1 MSLKNKKVLIG
12 VTGSIS
18 AYKACDLV
26 QRLKDEGATVRVI
39 MTPSAA
45 KLVHPN
51 TFAALTGYK
60 VPTDAWTGTEQ
71 GAMDHID
78 FARWADI
85 FLVAPCTA
93 HSLAEMAHGFTG
105 SLVSLAYL
113 VFQGHAYI
121 APAMNSVMLNA
132 ASVQRNLSLL
142 AMKGDVILPT
152 GEGILACGEV
162 GHGKLLDVAHIIAY
176 VKSHLALRSLEGTR
190 PSLSGRKVLISLGH
204 TREKWDDVRFV
215 SNRSSGKT
223 GLALARAFQLAG
235 AEVQVVAGNTEE
247 IPSPGIVVAQ
257 VESSAEF
264 RREMLARQG
273 DADIVIMAAAIA
285 DFVPAQ
291 VHQGKVKDSKSL
303 KRLDLKP
310 FPNIL
315 KELGER
321 KKPGQV
327 LVGFALETEKAL
339 ANGQAKMIERN
350 CDALVVNTPVGG
362 PDGTGFGT
370 GRVLAA
376 LLRRDAAQ
384 ASTHAAG
391 KAPGKAAGK
400 AAARTGKKPSQLVE
414 WAKEDLAA
422 AVVSLSVGLLEA

>member
-1 MSLKNKKVLIG
+1 MALKDKHVLIG

-18 AYKACDLV
+18 AYKVCDLV
-26 QRLKDEGATVRVI
+26 QRLKDEGAQVRVI

-60 VPTDAWTGTEQ
+60 VPTDAWSGTEQ

-85 FLVAPCTA
+85 FLIAPCTA
-93 HSLAEMAHGFTG
+93 HTLGELAQGLTG

-121 APAMNSVMLNA
+121 APAMNSVMLNSPA
-132 ASVQRNLSLL
+132 VQRNLAVLREH
-142 AMKGDVILPT
+142 GNVILPT
-152 GEGILACGEV
+152 GEGVLACGEV

-176 VKSHLALRSLEGTR
+176 VKSHLALKPGAGAQAYPAL
-190 PSLSGRKVLISLGH
+190 PGRKVLISLGH

-235 AEVQVVAGNTEE
+235 AEVSVVAGATEE
-247 IPSPGIVVAQ
+247 IPSPGLVVAQ
-257 VESSAEF
+257 VETSADF
-264 RREMLARQG
+264 RREMLARQAS
-273 DADIVIMAAAIA
+273 ADVVIMAAAIA

-291 VHQGKVKDSKSL
+291 VQKGKVKDSKSL
-303 KRLDLKP
+303 KKIDLKP

-315 KELGER
+315 KELGEKKR
-321 KKPGQV
+321 KGQF
-327 LVGFALETEKAL
+327 LIGFALETENAL
-339 ANGQAKMIERN
+339 AHAKAKMLERH
-350 CDALVVNTPVGG
+350 CDALVVNNPVGG
-362 PDGTGFGT
+362 PGKSGFGQ
-370 GRVLAA
+370 GRVMAA
-376 LLRRDAAQ
+376 VLRRDPPKLPGLGRTAAK
-384 ASTHAAG
+384 G
-391 KAPGKAAGK
+391 KVAL
-400 AAARTGKKPSQLVE
+400 TE
-414 WAKEDLAA
+414 WDKDELAA
-422 AVVSLSVGLLEA
+422 AVVAEVESLLRG